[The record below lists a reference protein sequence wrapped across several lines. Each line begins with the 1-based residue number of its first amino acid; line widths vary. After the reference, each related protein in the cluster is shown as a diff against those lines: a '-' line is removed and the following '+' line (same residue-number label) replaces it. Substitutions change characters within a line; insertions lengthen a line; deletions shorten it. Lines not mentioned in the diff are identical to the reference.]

1 MPDAVSQSDRAVGC
15 LLGLACGDAL
25 GGPVEFID
33 RAMIAARFPD
43 GLREFVGGG
52 WLHLAPGEITDDTQM
67 TLALARSLTSDG
79 LDMALMTA
87 EFLAWYRSNPKDI
100 GNTTRAALALLAE
113 GVPPEESGVTVS
125 NSMGDRGA
133 GNGSVMRCA
142 PVAIRFCTDP
152 ERLVSAS
159 LASAAITH
167 ADRRCTWG
175 AVAINQAIAHVLH
188 GGGRDGVVAA
198 AVHGIPDEDVVVAV
212 RSAGDRPREQ
222 VKSGGFVLDTVG
234 AALWCLLTQDGY
246 EETVVAAVGLG
257 DDTDTT
263 AAVTGAL
270 AGALYGVQAIPARW
284 RDTVQHRNEIRDL
297 ALRLLSYAGEL
308 VD

>member
-1 MPDAVSQSDRAVGC
+1 MPDAISQADRAVGC

-33 RAMIAARFPD
+33 RVVIAARYPD

-79 LDMALMTA
+79 LDPVLMTA
-87 EFLAWYRSNPKDI
+87 EFLAWYHSNPKDI
-100 GNTTRAALALLAE
+100 GNTTRTALALLAE
-113 GVPPEESGVTVS
+113 GVPPEEAGARVS
-125 NSMGDRGA
+125 ASMGDRGA

-142 PVAIRFCTDP
+142 PIAIRFYTEP

-175 AVAINQAIAHVLH
+175 AVAINQAIAHLLR
-188 GGGRDGVVAA
+188 GGSLDRLLAA
-198 AVHGIPDEDVVVAV
+198 AAQGVPDKDVLDAV
-212 RSAGDRPREQ
+212 RNAGNRPREQ
-222 VKSGGFVLDTVG
+222 IKSGGFVLDTVG

-263 AAVTGAL
+263 AAVAGAL

-284 RDTVQHRNEIRDL
+284 RVTVQHRDEIRDL
-297 ALRLLSYAGEL
+297 ALRLLSYAGGSTA
-308 VD
+308 